1 MTLIW
6 DSAAVIAARAT
17 AAEAD
22 WAAALRRS
30 AAVGERVRR
39 ATIVAVCP
47 SDEDRLGAFVGS
59 VPRGVRPTVRGADIE
74 LTCARGGAGAL
85 GQTSK
90 GFTARRSHTRQQR
103 GQRDRVGGHVG
114 HSTQARQGTCLER
127 T

>member
-1 MTLIW
+1 LIW

-74 LTCARGGAGAL
+74 LTSSGHSEL
-85 GQTSK
+85 GLVVFV
-90 GFTARRSHTRQQR
+90 GREPNGTRLSR
-103 GQRDRVGGHVG
+103 GQSDKVRRDKE
-114 HSTQARQGTCLER
+114 T
-127 T
+127 